1 MYPIL
6 LVMKERMRYMN
17 NDTICLLKECN
28 SGCKNATNS
37 MEQVLPFCKED
48 STIKKTIDKYN
59 DEHIAIGDE
68 CHKLLNELQKD
79 EKDPPSIVK
88 AFSWVSTEMKLMLDN
103 DAKKIAGIMF
113 DGCSMGIKSL
123 SGYLNQYPDASEE
136 SRNLTRKLIDLEKE
150 FMDDMLNF
158 V

>member
-1 MYPIL
+1 
-6 LVMKERMRYMN
+6 
-17 NDTICLLKECN
+17 
-28 SGCKNATNS
+28 

-48 STIKKTIDKYN
+48 SPIKKTIDKYN

-136 SRNLTRKLIDLEKE
+136 SRDLTRKLIDLEKE
-150 FMDDMLNF
+150 FMDDMLKF